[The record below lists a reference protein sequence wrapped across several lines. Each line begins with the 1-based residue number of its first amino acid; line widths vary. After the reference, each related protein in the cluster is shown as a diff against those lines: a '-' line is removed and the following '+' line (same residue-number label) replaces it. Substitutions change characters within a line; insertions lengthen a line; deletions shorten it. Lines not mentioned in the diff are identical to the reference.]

1 MKKYLKPVLKNLII
15 LLVVFSVVE
24 AFKTRNMLRDLNPTL
39 EKYKKIPL
47 LERGYFDLSKK
58 SEKPKIIYFFA
69 PWCPICK
76 QVSSN
81 FSVVKGEADIVG
93 VALSWDS
100 AQNVADFVSKYSDG
114 SYPVVLGT
122 NNLAADFKIESFPSF
137 YFLDKDGNYSSSA
150 ASYVTSFGIW
160 WRVQMAKIF

>member
-1 MKKYLKPVLKNLII
+1 M
-15 LLVVFSVVE
+15 
-24 AFKTRNMLRDLNPTL
+24 
-39 EKYKKIPL
+39 
-47 LERGYFDLSKK
+47 
-58 SEKPKIIYFFA
+58 
-69 PWCPICK
+69 
-76 QVSSN
+76 
-81 FSVVKGEADIVG
+81 
-93 VALSWDS
+93 ALSWDS

-160 WRVQMAKIF
+160 WRVQMAKNILKLKPASAGFYIFLLKSFVTSFSRCEL